1 MQKNS
6 SRAFALFA
14 ATALVTTFTPASAQ
28 NSPDV
33 KAAEDSATSLPAQP
47 LWIFDESDIPVDPD
61 YTFGVLGNGMR
72 YVLRENATPE
82 GQALVRLHI
91 GSGSLDETD
100 SEQGLAHYLEHM
112 AFNGTTNVP
121 EGEMIALL
129 EREGLAFGADTNA
142 STGFE
147 ATTYKLDLPRNDEDL
162 LDTAV
167 MIMRE
172 TASEMTISEDA
183 VERERGVIL
192 AERRDRRNFAY
203 RNLEDNLEFSTPGA
217 RYNSRLP
224 IGILD
229 ILENATAA
237 DLRGFYERTYVPKN
251 AVMIIVGD
259 YPVPVMKAA
268 LEKHF
273 ASWDNS
279 APAPADPITGPVD
292 IERKGETDIYTD
304 PALSERVQLWRYG
317 PWKDRPDSAQTRRD
331 AIQRQVGY
339 GIINR
344 RLAKLA
350 RGENAPFRSAGFG
363 ASDLFE
369 DARQTNLVI
378 SSADGEWEKG
388 LTAATLELRKAMMFG
403 FSEAEVAEQVARL
416 RSSIEASAR
425 AADTRTN
432 GALLGGAIGLIEN
445 ERIPSTPQS
454 SLERFEAMADQI
466 TAKNALAAVMADA
479 TPLYDPLIRFT
490 GRTAPEGGEAAL
502 RSAWDAVM
510 AMPVTKPEF
519 AEAAEFGYTDFGA
532 DGAVASDTTD
542 ERLGLRR
549 ILFANGVRLTLKK
562 TDIREDQIRYRM
574 GVDGG
579 QLLNTAENPLA
590 TAMVATLPAGGLG
603 KHSQDELTTILAG
616 KRVST
621 SIGAGADR
629 FTMSGS
635 TIPQDLTLQMQL
647 LAAAITDPGYRK
659 EAEERY
665 AKSIDNF
672 FANLDATP
680 GRVLSNALG
689 GILSDND
696 PRFTLQNKEAYEAR
710 SFAKLKEDVGHWIEN
725 GAIEIALV
733 GDLDEDAAIAAV
745 ASTLGALPA
754 RVSEF
759 ERREEARKRS
769 FTDKRG
775 TRTLQHAGEPDQ
787 ALIRMT
793 WPTTDDSD
801 LTETLRLSLLAR
813 VVRIKLQEQLREDLG
828 QAYSPS
834 AGSSMSRI
842 YPGYGTFSLAA
853 SVDVAEV
860 EPTRAAITSMLSNLA
875 AEPLDDDTLGRARK
889 PALESY
895 DNALKTLG
903 GWLGLADRAQSETER
918 LERFFQAPDILKG
931 FTGEDMQAA
940 AVKYLVKADA
950 VEVLVLP
957 KEAEQSEETDTIQPS
972 APAIAEQAIAGE

>member
-1 MQKNS
+1 MQKITS
-6 SRAFALFA
+6 SALA
-14 ATALVTTFTPASAQ
+14 LLTATALATGTPIASPLAA
-28 NSPDV
+28 DDH
-33 KAAEDSATSLPAQP
+33 AAELPEKP
-47 LWIFDESDIPVDPD
+47 LWAFDSSDIPVDPD
-61 YTFGVLGNGMR
+61 YTFGVLPNGMR
-72 YVLRENATPE
+72 YILRENDTPE

-100 SEQGLAHYLEHM
+100 SELGLAHYLEHM

-147 ATTYKLDLPRNDEDL
+147 ATTYKLNMPRNDEAL
-162 LDTAV
+162 LDTV
-167 MIMRE
+167 LMIMRE
-172 TASEMTISEDA
+172 TASEMTISEEA

-217 RYNSRLP
+217 RYNERLP
-224 IGILD
+224 IGTLE
-229 ILENATAA
+229 ILEKATAA

-251 AVMIIVGD
+251 AVLIIVGD
-259 YPVPVMKAA
+259 YPVKVMQAA

-273 ASWDNS
+273 ASWDNP
-279 APAPADPITGPVD
+279 APAPANPITGP
-292 IERKGETDIYTD
+292 IEIDRKGETDIYTD
-304 PALSERVQLWRYG
+304 PALSERVQVWRYG
-317 PWKDRPDSAQTRRD
+317 KWQDRPDSIQTRQD

-339 GIINR
+339 AIINR

-350 RGENAPFRSAGFG
+350 RGEGAPFRSAGFG

-388 LTAATLELRKAMMFG
+388 LTAATLELRKAMQFG
-403 FSEAEVAEQVARL
+403 FSDAEVSEQVARI

-425 AADTRTN
+425 SADTRTN
-432 GALLGGAIGLIEN
+432 GALLGGAIVLIEQ
-445 ERIPSTPQS
+445 ERVPSTPLS
-454 SLERFEAMADQI
+454 SLERFEALAEQI
-466 TAKNALAAVMADA
+466 TKDTALAAVMADA
-479 TPLYDPLIRFT
+479 TPLYEPLIRFT
-490 GRTAPEGGEAAL
+490 GRTAPIGGVEAL
-502 RSAWDAVM
+502 RGAWDAAM
-510 AMPVTKPEF
+510 AMPITAPEF
-519 AEAAEFGYTDFGA
+519 KDAVEFGYTDFGPA
-532 DGAVASDTTD
+532 GTITSDTTD
-542 ERLGLRR
+542 ERLGFRYIR
-549 ILFANGVRLTLKK
+549 FANGVRLTLKK
-562 TDIREDQIRYRM
+562 TDIREDQIRYRV
-574 GVDGG
+574 GIDGG
-579 QLLNTAENPLA
+579 DLLNTVDDPLV
-590 TAMVATLPAGGLG
+590 TAMVGTLPAGGLG
-603 KHSQDELTTILAG
+603 KHSQDELASILAG
-616 KRVST
+616 KRVSAN
-621 SIGAGADR
+621 IGAGADR
-629 FTMSGS
+629 FSMSGS

-696 PRFTLQNKEAYEAR
+696 PRFTLQSKEAYQALG
-710 SFAKLKEDVGHWIEN
+710 FAKLKEDIGDRLSN

-754 RVSEF
+754 RESDF
-759 ERREEARKRS
+759 IRRDDARIRS
-769 FTDKRG
+769 FTGVRG
-775 TRTLQHAGEPDQ
+775 TRNLEHAGEPDQ

-793 WPTTDDSD
+793 WPTTDDAD
-801 LTETLRLSLLAR
+801 LTEALRLNLLGR

-834 AGSSMSRI
+834 ANSLTSRI
-842 YPGYGTFSLAA
+842 YPGYGTFNLAA
-853 SVDVAEV
+853 SVDVKEV
-860 EPTRAAITSMLSNLA
+860 EPTRAAIAAMLSNLI
-875 AEPLDDDTLGRARK
+875 AEPLDEDTLNRARK

-895 DNALKTLG
+895 DNALKSLG
-903 GWLGLADRAQSETER
+903 GWMGLADRAQSEKDR
-918 LERFFQAPDILKG
+918 LDRFFEAPDILKG
-931 FTGEDMQAA
+931 FTGADMQAA
-940 AVKYLVKADA
+940 AIKYLAKDDA
-950 VEVLVLP
+950 VELIVTP
-957 KEAEQSEETDTIQPS
+957 KTAENTDTDEPTDSIAPS
-972 APAIAEQAIAGE
+972 APPIMGE